1 MKREYIA
8 VLLIAAIF
16 ALAMINI
23 HHIESKTLALT
34 DDIELAEKL
43 YVKGDSEGA
52 AADIKKSLNTWLAW
66 DSYSHIMLRH
76 SEVDVITD
84 AYYELLCELEG
95 EDKVTEAAFG
105 KLKEALASIA
115 DKERISLNSIL

>member
-8 VLLIAAIF
+8 VLLIAALLTL
-16 ALAMINI
+16 ALINV
-23 HHIESKTLALT
+23 HHIENKTLALT
-34 DDIELAEKL
+34 SDIELAEKL
-43 YVKGDSEGA
+43 YFDDDSEGA
-52 AADIKKSLNTWLAW
+52 VSSIEKSLNTWLSW

-84 AYYELLCELEG
+84 AYYELLSKLEG
-95 EDKVTEAAFG
+95 EDKVAKSSFD
-105 KLKEALASIA
+105 KLKEALGSIA

>member
-8 VLLIAAIF
+8 VALIAAIF
-16 ALAMINI
+16 VLAMINV
-23 HHIESKTLALT
+23 HHIESKTLALNN
-34 DDIELAEKL
+34 DIELAEKL
-43 YVKGDSEGA
+43 YYDGDSDGA
-52 AADIKKSLNTWLAW
+52 VSGIEKSLDTWLSW

-84 AYYELLCELEG
+84 AYYELLSELEG
-95 EDKVTEAAFG
+95 EDKVAEASFD
-105 KLKEALASIA
+105 KLKEALGSIA